1 MRKVNVETIRSV
13 ERAVQILNCFS
24 FERPDLSIEEIV
36 AKTKLAKATVYRL
49 LWTLETQ
56 GLIHYD
62 QKENVYRLGYKML
75 EYGGI
80 VLENLDM
87 RREAE
92 PFLHDLQAQT
102 GYTVLFAVR
111 QQDSLQYVIRL
122 DSDDGFQPRSYI
134 GRRRVLHYGALGTT
148 IMAYLPDEEAKG
160 ILEKYPLEAHTPNTI
175 VDKHQFLERLRVIRK
190 DGFFVDKDETFIGF
204 TAVAAPVFD
213 RTGIIGAIGL
223 AGATFKMVETLPEL
237 IRQTVSTAQ
246 HISKRL
252 GHLPHYPSQ

>member
-1 MRKVNVETIRSV
+1 MRNVNVETIRSV
-13 ERAVQILNCFS
+13 ERAVHILNCFS
-24 FERPDLSIEEIV
+24 FERPSLSIEEIV

-62 QKENVYRLGYKML
+62 QKENLYRLGYKML

-92 PFLHDLQAQT
+92 PFLHELQVQT

-111 QQDSLQYVIRL
+111 QQDSLQYLIRL
-122 DSDDGFQPRSYI
+122 DSDDSFQPRSYI

-148 IMAYLPDEEAKG
+148 IMAYLPEEEVKAIIK
-160 ILEKYPLEAHTPNTI
+160 KHPLEAHTPNTI
-175 VDKHQFLERLRVIRK
+175 VDEREFMERLHTIRN

-213 RTGIIGAIGL
+213 RNGIIGSIGL
-223 AGATFKMVETLPEL
+223 AGATFKMMESLSEL
-237 IRQTVSTAQ
+237 VRQTVSTAQ

-252 GHLPHYPSQ
+252 GHIAHYPS